1 MSHVTLECSSIILVP
16 KFEMSGEET
25 KPNLCKVI
33 YHSAIV
39 DSGNARQF
47 ANGMRGNGN
56 SNAFLSNMVFIVLG
70 KMDWTS
76 ILNFG

>member
-39 DSGNARQF
+39 DFCNAQQF
-47 ANGMRGNGN
+47 ANGMRGNSTGV
-56 SNAFLSNMVFIVLG
+56 LSNMVFIVLG
-70 KMDWTS
+70 KMDWAS